1 MGPPWGALGP
11 RPPKKSKKSSLLVLL
26 FDHMLTPF
34 GTFLVTVFLNV
45 FEASLLLSFWRQGQ
59 PQASISKALGW
70 HLGHILSKFGNV
82 KTMIPC
88 GRGHTN
94 QALEGL
100 CFSLF
105 CHFHVQVFGTCL
117 FQDVFDN
124 FVAFAAF
131 VYPFGLHF
139 GDLWTN
145 FLGSFFGV
153 PKTSNDFSTRGLS
166 PTPVAES

>member
-1 MGPPWGALGP
+1 
-11 RPPKKSKKSSLLVLL
+11 
-26 FDHMLTPF
+26 MLAPF

-59 PQASISKALGW
+59 PQASISKVLGW
-70 HLGHILSKFGNV
+70 HLGHILNKFGNV

-88 GRGHTN
+88 GRGHKN

-131 VYPFGLHF
+131 VYPFELHF
-139 GDLWTN
+139 GELWTN
-145 FLGSFFGV
+145 LLGSFFGV